1 MDSYQFYPT
10 PPSLAG
16 KLCALFET
24 APTRLLEPSAGA
36 VDLVRAAREQFPR
49 LGKSDIDLYEID
61 PSRHGQLAE
70 CGNLIGLDFLD
81 SLDLSIYSHVLMNPP
96 FRQGVQHVLHAW
108 TKLFSGEIA
117 AILNASGV
125 RGPTTRDEERLAR
138 IIEQHGR
145 VEYATEAFLSPD
157 TLRKA
162 DVEVALVYLRKEKSA
177 EFWSGSILDALGVD
191 TLAEDQT
198 EFAERE
204 PSAPQGIALSEG
216 QIPAIVRA
224 YRAAWEATKE
234 SIIAQHRAARY
245 TGFFE
250 QEMRKILNKD
260 AIATAKSTVG
270 PLHRDLNAA
279 YAEIRRSAWM
289 SVLNTSDFRT
299 YLTRKAQSEVLAD
312 FEQVSRM
319 EFSAPNIYGFL
330 QGFALRQDEIN
341 AQMVCDLFDQIVYAN
356 SENCLFYRWKSNA
369 KHQIGMALQ
378 RKRFIL
384 SGFSLEGWR
393 STIDYDAEQKLKEI
407 DRVTALVTG
416 QRELE
421 DPLAGLFARHLNELR
436 YGKRLGN
443 RYFDVR
449 WYPGIGTVHFFPKD
463 QKLIDRINAIVGKH
477 RRWMPEHFAA
487 EGDDKTIDQAY
498 KAAESISKAVQ
509 KKVDRWTLRQVL
521 YSCGGHRDQEGA
533 TQKLQLA
540 FDEAVADGGEEN
552 FWTQIARIEA
562 QPRPATKPAKASTPE
577 ERQRALALALA

>member
-1 MDSYQFYPT
+1 
-10 PPSLAG
+10 
-16 KLCALFET
+16 
-24 APTRLLEPSAGA
+24 
-36 VDLVRAAREQFPR
+36 
-49 LGKSDIDLYEID
+49 
-61 PSRHGQLAE
+61 
-70 CGNLIGLDFLD
+70 
-81 SLDLSIYSHVLMNPP
+81 MNPP

-125 RGPTTRDEERLAR
+125 REPTTRDEERLAR

-157 TLRKA
+157 TLRKT

-198 EFAERE
+198 QFAKRE
-204 PSAPQGIALSEG
+204 PSSSQGIVLSEG

-245 TGFFE
+245 TRFFE
-250 QEMRKILNKD
+250 QEMRKLSNSEDNFFRTSSSLDLHKD
-260 AIATAKSTVG
+260 LSE
-270 PLHRDLNAA
+270 A
-279 YAEIRRSAWM
+279 YAELRRSAWM
-289 SVLNTSDFRT
+289 SVLNTSEFRT
-299 YLTRKAQSEVLAD
+299 YLTRKAQREVLAD

-319 EFSAPNIYGFL
+319 EFSVPNIYGFL

-341 AQMVCDLFDQIVYAN
+341 AQMVCDLFDQIVHAN

-384 SGFSLEGWR
+384 SGFSLKGWR
-393 STIDYDAEQKLKEI
+393 SDLDYDAKQSLQEV
-407 DRVTALVTG
+407 DRITALVTG

-421 DPLAGLFARHLNELR
+421 DPIAGLFAKHLSELR
-436 YGKRLGN
+436 NGKRLGN
-443 RYFDVR
+443 NYFDVR

-463 QKLIDRINAIVGKH
+463 QTLIDRINTIVGKH

-487 EGDDKTIDQAY
+487 EGDDKAIDKAY
-498 KAAESISKAVQ
+498 KAAEPISKAVQ
-509 KKVDRWTLRQVL
+509 KKLDHWTLRQAL
-521 YSCGGHRDQEGA
+521 YSLDGNRKQEEA
-533 TQKLQLA
+533 TQKLQSA

-562 QPRPATKPAKASTPE
+562 RPRPATKPAKVSTSE

>member
-10 PPSLAG
+10 PPSLAR

-24 APTRLLEPSAGA
+24 TPTRLLEPSAGA
-36 VDLVRAAREQFPR
+36 GDLVRAARERFPN
-49 LGKSDIDLYEID
+49 LGKNDIDLYEID
-61 PSRHGQLAE
+61 PSRHGHLAD
-70 CGNLIGLDFLD
+70 CGHLVGLDFLE

-117 AILNASGV
+117 AVLNASGV
-125 RGPTTRDEERLAR
+125 REPATRDEERLAKL
-138 IIEQHGR
+138 IAEHGR
-145 VEYATEAFLSPD
+145 VEYASEAFLSPD
-157 TLRKA
+157 TLRKT
-162 DVEVALVYLRKEKSA
+162 DVEVALVHLRKQKSA

-191 TLAEDQT
+191 DLAEDQT
-198 EFAERE
+198 QFAERE
-204 PSAPQGIALSEG
+204 PPSPQGMVLSQG
-216 QIPAIVRA
+216 QIPAMVRA

-245 TGFFE
+245 TSFFE
-250 QEMRKILNKD
+250 DQVSRILNQDVRSFMKKE
-260 AIATAKSTVG
+260 IG
-270 PLHRDLNAA
+270 PLHRDLQSA
-279 YAEIRRSAWM
+279 YAKIRNSAWM
-289 SVLNTSDFRT
+289 AVLNTSDFRK

-319 EFSAPNIYGFL
+319 EFSEPNIYGFL

-393 STIDYDAEQKLKEI
+393 STIGYDAQQKLQEI
-407 DRVTALVTG
+407 DRITALVTG
-416 QRELE
+416 QREIQ
-421 DPLAGLFARHLNELR
+421 DTLAGLFSTHLSELR

-487 EGDDKTIDQAY
+487 EADDKAIDKAY
-498 KAAESISKAVQ
+498 KAAELVSKAILEKVDPWTLPQILSSRHSESDKREAVQ
-509 KKVDRWTLRQVL
+509 K
-521 YSCGGHRDQEGA
+521 
-533 TQKLQLA
+533 LQSA
-540 FDEAVADGGEEN
+540 FDEAVAYGGEEN

-562 QPRPATKPAKASTPE
+562 RPRPATKPAKASTPE